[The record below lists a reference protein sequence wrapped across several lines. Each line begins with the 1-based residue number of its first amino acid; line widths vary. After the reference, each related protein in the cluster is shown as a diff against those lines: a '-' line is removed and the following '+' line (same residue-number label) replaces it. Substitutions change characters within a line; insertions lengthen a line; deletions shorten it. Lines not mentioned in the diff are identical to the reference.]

1 MIDLERLI
9 NLEGSRVL
17 QQKSVLEELNRMK
30 NEFMSN
36 ISHEFRTPLASIVGF
51 SETIASDPNMPDK
64 MKIEFNYIILN

>member
-1 MIDLERLI
+1 MERLI